1 MSTPRLETRL
11 KQAFSELGIDSEDE
25 TSVRC
30 FLNVLLMKGDAW
42 RLTYEHCM
50 RVGLLSRAIGK
61 FMGVDEKALFFAGIL
76 HDVGKCLTDHG
87 VLSKTQSWGPE
98 DAREMEAHVLDGFR
112 MLRGRFDFSAEIL
125 KWHHQF
131 QGNNY
136 PKELPAPLHPFSK
149 GTEVTISMYG
159 RLLALADS
167 YDALHR
173 VNFQD
178 GKVRKLSRDE
188 IRKKMLERNP
198 DQKVLVEN
206 LYTAGV
212 FEK

>member
-1 MSTPRLETRL
+1 MRLETSL
-11 KQAFSELGIDSEDE
+11 KRAFSELGIDSEQQ
-25 TSVRC
+25 TGIMM
-30 FLNVLLMKGDAW
+30 FLGVLLMKGDAW
-42 RLTYEHCM
+42 KPTYEHCI
-50 RVGLLSRAIGK
+50 RVGLLARAIGK
-61 FMGVDEKALFFAGIL
+61 FMGMDEKALFYAGIL
-76 HDVGKCLTDHG
+76 HDVGKCLTDHI
-87 VLSKTQSWGPE
+87 VLSKTQSWGPD
-98 DAREMEAHVLDGFR
+98 DAREMETHVHDGFR
-112 MLRGRFDFSAEIL
+112 LLRGKFDFSAEIL

-131 QGNNY
+131 QGNSY

-198 DQKVLVEN
+198 HQKVLVEN
-206 LYTAGV
+206 LYTAGIL
-212 FEK
+212 EK